1 MSSLFGDL
9 AKSFRRPDHWLYSAW
24 LGVITKYRKTA
35 LGLFWIFVP
44 PIVYIWGIGWFVGM
58 INPVTVRPFM
68 AHVGVGFIA
77 FRLITSVM
85 NDSTVVFSQYQSY
98 INDGN
103 MRLTDYLLGVLA
115 RAFIYFVLAMP
126 VLAVAMLMSPEF
138 DPAGIPGSFLGL
150 AVVLVNLFL
159 FSVSFGLLGARF
171 PDFGEIVGSAMLF
184 LFLVTPIVWY
194 PTSAPAGSMQG
205 ALMRANPL
213 HHLIALIR
221 APLTNETIEPVT
233 YYYIAN
239 MTLVGLVLAVMAY
252 RTFARRVPVW
262 I

>member
-9 AKSFRRPDHWLYSAW
+9 ATSFRRPDHWLYSAW

-35 LGLFWIFVP
+35 LGLFWVLVP

-58 INPVTVRPFM
+58 INPVNVRPFM
-68 AHVGVGFIA
+68 AHVGIGFIA

-85 NDSTVVFSQYQSY
+85 TDSTTVFSQYQSY
-98 INDGN
+98 INDGH
-103 MRLTDYLLGVLA
+103 MRLTDYLL
-115 RAFIYFVLAMP
+115 
-126 VLAVAMLMSPEF
+126 AVAMMLSPDF
-138 DPAGIPGSFLGL
+138 DPSGIPGSFAGL
-150 AVVLVNLFL
+150 AVVLVILFL

-194 PTSAPAGSMQG
+194 PTSAPADTMQG
-205 ALMRANPL
+205 VLMRANPL

-221 APLTNETIEPVT
+221 APLTAETIEPVT
-233 YYYIAN
+233 YYYVAN

-252 RTFARRVPVW
+252 RNFARRVPVW